1 LNTHD
6 LTDFSVFPHRI
17 KSGNPGYFV
26 IFNPTD
32 LPQASNFTIP
42 KNLPDKMTVSYFSEK
57 YNNNVENAYKVSH
70 SGRVNLKDLK
80 VAPHSSIILTYV
92 PEKAE

>member
-1 LNTHD
+1 
-6 LTDFSVFPHRI
+6 
-17 KSGNPGYFV
+17 
-26 IFNPTD
+26 

-80 VAPHSSIILTYV
+80 VAPHSSWDSGPFGWECLWV
-92 PEKAE
+92 PS